1 MAVLKTYPLDLTG
14 IRASNKITGEV
25 KTIAKDADRVFIPGG
40 GPFYTKSLKIWAG
53 TRLLLPVTDYV
64 ALELNREGTIASGKE
79 VCNVIFIK
87 NTATSFKMDY
97 QVIGGEYSDYSN
109 ELADL
114 INSTP
119 IDKLK
124 VLTWGS
130 ILGKPTTFPPTA
142 HVHYPYEWRGYTQ
155 VIHLLEQLRQM
166 IAVGDQSQIASVYQY
181 IEDNI
186 GQIATD
192 YIDRN
197 GLFFIDKNPTP
208 NGNILLRGKGT
219 INDPLGID
227 LNELLDE
234 LDIRYFQNV
243 INPLTRIGSIS
254 DSFLPISSGF
264 FNCLVPLNQSVSLSA
279 VGNVERNGDLLMLLP
294 ATNGEITRY
303 VYGYVRGWSG
313 DPTIS
318 RYRATNQQYR
328 PPGLAPNEEI
338 MDLFGYHEQSMI
350 GSIFTV
356 NADGTAAFKENCV
369 IWLNGTFAA
378 ESHIVE
384 RLGRELINVLPH
396 KDIAGLYIQTPTM
409 VKLRNGDK
417 YLLYFYN
424 SSGIHVFKLD
434 EKTKKLTQV
443 KNWRGILQKVN
454 IKSDPDPTV
463 NIVESTEER
472 PWTVGQDFC
481 RPFAWREAEKTHP
494 EEFHIIDINIKSD
507 KVTSISYGP
516 GIGHRQR
523 MSVRVVGDVVKVAA
537 AITYQNNIHD
547 PAYRGGSR
555 LHYGFS
561 LEIHPKQATPTY
573 KWVRHKRDNDTLSS
587 GHGNVLLTNDDKGVM
602 DVYESYDWNSMP
614 RDLWYAWHWFADL
627 QSTTRLQLN
636 DGRILIF
643 RMPTSYGLD
652 VFMQNLW
659 YGPSE
664 KLNVDNFFSVYFHQR
679 YWRLPEHGNG
689 GSRVAYKDRI
699 NFQSPTANKMDCQ
712 AIVLADGTIILY
724 ERRSDPRSIHY
735 NNVKMT
741 AYRPR
746 KRVIKYPTATHG
758 VIDGYDTS
766 WDRIELVGDY
776 NGYYDLIPWISVRRG
791 NGTTKVGALWWIKD
805 GSASN
810 LDTAYANIGI
820 DWEAK
825 QFIRSEPYT
834 FTPQGYNA
842 VEDFL
847 ATYLNKPGV
856 NIYHYT
862 WSIMASPEDPST
874 GILFVYA
881 AWENRTA
888 SDSVIPVKLQWSSGR
903 LTGFSPV
910 AGDNGYAMHQDS
922 YWFVPAWVGDPRLG
936 WSRLQ
941 WVIEYN
947 ANKTGA
953 YWAGKKANA
962 SGHYGDTLER
972 SGILGFFENKAS
984 GVSTW
989 TKLHYEGSRNNTGGY
1004 KSLVAT
1010 DRGVGMMT
1018 DDVGFGVFRAFR
1030 AFKSLN
1036 YNSGTMYADVKPYIY
1051 FTPRPPED
1059 FSLNVTDVIDVQ
1071 LGGVYGRIEPQTYNL
1086 TDPTVSDVVD
1096 PRNKTIYIYVVL
1108 ELGKPK
1114 INFRE
1119 VAMAESI
1126 YAVYIGK
1133 CITDLYGVMELDVQP
1148 VSRIGNYRPSATP
1161 RGASFSVSSGTAD
1174 TERLLNWDA
1183 DIFSSDDGVI
1193 RGIPTY
1199 RLESPLAPV
1208 REGGSVT
1215 YVLHTTNVPEGTKVR
1230 MTLGIANA
1238 DVSPNEYT
1246 RDFVVGSDGKA
1257 TLVWI
1262 YTEIRESDPT
1272 TVDAFLSDYPEV
1284 KGWHYLLP

>member
-186 GQIATD
+186 GQIAMD

-313 DPTIS
+313 DPNIG
-318 RYRATNQQYR
+318 RYRPTNQQYR

-356 NADGTAAFKENCV
+356 KPDGTAEFKENCV

-378 ESHIVE
+378 EGHVIE
-384 RLGRELINVLPH
+384 RMGKELLNALPLKAPGSLWH
-396 KDIAGLYIQTPTM
+396 LSPM
-409 VKLRNGDK
+409 FVKLRRGEK
-417 YLLYFYN
+417 YLVYQSSLSGVDVLSYN
-424 SSGIHVFKLD
+424 EG
-434 EKTKKLTQV
+434 TKKLTQV
-443 KNWRGILQKVN
+443 KGWKAILQRNEIEPNPDMGVIN
-454 IKSDPDPTV
+454 ITNTSETV
-463 NIVESTEER
+463 WRTN
-472 PWTVGQDFC
+472 QDSC
-481 RPFAWREAEKTHP
+481 RPFTWFNRYKRSED
-494 EEFHIIDINIKSD
+494 EFVIFDEFVKSD
-507 KVTSISYGP
+507 KLTGWGYTGAD
-516 GIGHRQR
+516 IGQR
-523 MSVRVVGDVVKVAA
+523 TRMGCRVVGNRIKL
-537 AITYQNNIHD
+537 AIVSGLQNWLSDGN
-547 PAYRGGSR
+547 YRGGSR
-555 LHYGFS
+555 SHFGFS
-561 LEIHPKQATPTY
+561 LEIYPLETTPTY
-573 KWVRHKRDNDTLSS
+573 KWIRHRRENESHPS
-587 GHGNVLLTNDDKGVM
+587 GQGNVWLTNAERGIVDY
-602 DVYESYDWNSMP
+602 YESWDYNTVP
-614 RDLWYAWHWFADL
+614 ADLWFYWHFWADL
-627 QSTTRLQLN
+627 QPTTLMQLN
-636 DGRILIF
+636 DGRFLAWYHPNAYALDI
-643 RMPTSYGLD
+643 RMTAPSYKHDGYDIDRLYEIYHSD
-652 VFMQNLW
+652 RFW
-659 YGPSE
+659 RSSSFGRGRSTG
-664 KLNVDNFFSVYFHQR
+664 VYRGQ
-679 YWRLPEHGNG
+679 
-689 GSRVAYKDRI
+689 I
-699 NFQSPTANKMDCQ
+699 NFPAPTINPVNSTVVIM
-712 AIVLADGTIILY
+712 ADGIQVIGD
-724 ERRSDPRSIHY
+724 RAANNRSASA
-735 NNVKMT
+735 NNVKYT
-741 AYRPR
+741 AYKPSS
-746 KRVIKYPTATHG
+746 KIIDYVTSTHG
-758 VIDGYDTS
+758 ILQGYDTS
-766 WDRIELVGDY
+766 NDRIELIGDY
-776 NGYYDLIPWISVRRG
+776 NGYYNAIPWTTVKRA
-791 NGTTKVGALWWIKD
+791 NGTIKVGSLVWYQKTNQEPFLTD
-805 GSASN
+805 
-810 LDTAYANIGI
+810 AYANIRV

-825 QFIRSEPYT
+825 QFVKTELYK
-834 FTPQGYNA
+834 FTEQGYNA
-842 VEDFL
+842 IEDFL
-847 ATYLNKPGV
+847 ATVMAGLGV
-856 NIYHYT
+856 GILHYSWT
-862 WSIMASPEDPST
+862 LIASPEDPTTGLLSVYIARDNRGAGDYVYTVKMNWNAGRVLT
-874 GILFVYA
+874 GITIDR
-881 AWENRTA
+881 E
-888 SDSVIPVKLQWSSGR
+888 VKLFINFAF
-903 LTGFSPV
+903 L
-910 AGDNGYAMHQDS
+910 
-922 YWFVPAWVGDPRLG
+922 PASRFHPTNAF
-936 WSRLQ
+936 SRLQ
-941 WVIEYN
+941 WAIEYN
-947 ANKTGA
+947 ADKSKA
-953 YWAGKKANA
+953 FWAGRLANA
-962 SGHYGDTLER
+962 SNHYGDTLSRPAVRCFTEER
-972 SGILGFFENKAS
+972 AN

-989 TKLHYEGSRNNTGGY
+989 KYVAGEGNDPETAGWNTIIATPHGIG
-1004 KSLVAT
+1004 LMT
-1010 DRGVGMMT
+1010 DRVGY
-1018 DDVGFGVFRAFR
+1018 GVFRAIR
-1030 AFKSLN
+1030 PFKSLE
-1036 YNSGTMYADVKPYIY
+1036 YDSGTIYKDVKPFIY
-1051 FTPRPPED
+1051 FTPRPPAD
-1059 FSLNVTDVIDVQ
+1059 FSLSITDTIEVQ

-1086 TDPTVSDVVD
+1086 TDPVVSDVVD

-1183 DIFSSDDGVI
+1183 DIFSSDNGV
-1193 RGIPTY
+1193 
-1199 RLESPLAPV
+1199 E
-1208 REGGSVT
+1208 
-1215 YVLHTTNVPEGTKVR
+1215 
-1230 MTLGIANA
+1230 
-1238 DVSPNEYT
+1238 
-1246 RDFVVGSDGKA
+1246 
-1257 TLVWI
+1257 
-1262 YTEIRESDPT
+1262 
-1272 TVDAFLSDYPEV
+1272 
-1284 KGWHYLLP
+1284 